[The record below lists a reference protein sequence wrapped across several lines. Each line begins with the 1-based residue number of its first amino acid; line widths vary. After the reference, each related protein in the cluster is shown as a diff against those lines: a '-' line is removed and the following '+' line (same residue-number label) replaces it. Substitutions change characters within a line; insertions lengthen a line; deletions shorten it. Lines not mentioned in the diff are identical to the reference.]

1 MTAKSSIVS
10 CNNTYFYTHTVFL
23 SFLMWNVGTFCDWR
37 MSNEW
42 SLFSQKNTWWLAQ
55 KGTDRKKHGDDNE
68 SPVVLL
74 RIYTRSATRRQTVM
88 VDINLLLSHF
98 PRFLVCFA
106 TMAAELWRIGPN
118 PDISLTSN
126 IPSLIWSN
134 KVDRVVTSLALVV
147 TSLALVVTSLILVAT
162 SLALVVTSLVLVVT
176 SLALTK

>member
-1 MTAKSSIVS
+1 MIYCKVGLRKSSSPRPRIAKSRCRWLKSYTNYDEWLLNLALYVVITPPFT
-10 CNNTYFYTHTVFL
+10 NTAFL
-23 SFLMWNVGTFCDWR
+23 SFLRWNVGTFFDWR
-37 MSNEW
+37 ISNEW

-55 KGTDRKKHGDDNE
+55 KGMDRKKHGDDNE

-126 IPSLIWSN
+126 IPSLSYLKQQSW
-134 KVDRVVTSLALVV
+134 
-147 TSLALVVTSLILVAT
+147 
-162 SLALVVTSLVLVVT
+162 
-176 SLALTK
+176 

>member
-74 RIYTRSATRRQTVM
+74 RMYTRSATRRQTVM

-118 PDISLTSN
+118 PDISPAIYPLLFEATK
-126 IPSLIWSN
+126 LIGLSQAWHWLSQ
-134 KVDRVVTSLALVV
+134 VWHWLSQAWYWLPQAWHWL
-147 TSLALVVTSLILVAT
+147 SQAWYWLSQAWH
-162 SLALVVTSLVLVVT
+162 
-176 SLALTK
+176 

>member
-55 KGTDRKKHGDDNE
+55 KGTDRKNM
-68 SPVVLL
+68 VTTTRVRLYFYV
-74 RIYTRSATRRQTVM
+74 YTRSATRRQTVM

-118 PDISLTSN
+118 PDISVTSN
-126 IPSLIWSN
+126 IPSLTWSN
-134 KVDRVVTSLALVV
+134 KVDRVVTSMALAR
-147 TSLALVVTSLILVAT
+147 
-162 SLALVVTSLVLVVT
+162 
-176 SLALTK
+176 